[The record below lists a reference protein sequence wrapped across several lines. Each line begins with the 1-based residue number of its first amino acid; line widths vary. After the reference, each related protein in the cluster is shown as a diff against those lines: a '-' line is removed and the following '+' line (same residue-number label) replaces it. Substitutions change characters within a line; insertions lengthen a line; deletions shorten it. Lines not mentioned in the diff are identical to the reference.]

1 MILSVV
7 ERVEASIV
15 TVAPETVKLPVI
27 TALPPTLKLFVTVAE
42 CNVARPPVLKVS
54 VTVKSSPIV
63 TSSGKETVIILFVPT
78 ELTTVF
84 ISFAVPS
91 TLSVSV
97 KRSTDSAPPVSP
109 SKLNVDE
116 TAAVVAPVILPWASI
131 VNTGT
136 AVAEP

>member
-42 CNVARPPVLKVS
+42 CKVARPPVLKVS

-63 TSSGKETVIILFVPT
+63 TSSGKERVIILLLPE
-78 ELTTVF
+78 ELTTVE
-84 ISFAVPS
+84 ISFEVPRILRVS
-91 TLSVSV
+91 DKSDTFSVLPE
-97 KRSTDSAPPVSP
+97 SAARG
-109 SKLNVDE
+109 NVDDTE
-116 TAAVVAPVILPWASI
+116 AVVDAVILP
-131 VNTGT
+131 
-136 AVAEP
+136 